1 MNGFLLLYEFNFHKL
16 TEAPRILK
24 PNCAVNNRKAGI

>member
-1 MNGFLLLYEFNFHKL
+1 MDGFLLLYEINFRKL

-24 PNCAVNNRKAGI
+24 PNCDANNRENGI